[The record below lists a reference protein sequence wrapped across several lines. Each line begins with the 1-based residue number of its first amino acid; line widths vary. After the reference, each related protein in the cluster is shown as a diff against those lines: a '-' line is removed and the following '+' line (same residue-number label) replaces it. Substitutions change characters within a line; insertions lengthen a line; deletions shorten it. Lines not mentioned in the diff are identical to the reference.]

1 MSAAPLLKEKK
12 PRERKKVAVLT
23 VELFRR
29 KDSRF
34 WQAKITAPGFKKKI
48 TTRTV
53 IKSSA
58 KEFAQLAYNHFNR
71 VTKGKTN
78 D

>member
-1 MSAAPLLKEKK
+1 MSAPLIKEKK
-12 PRERKKVAVLT
+12 PRTKKKVAVLT

-53 IKSSA
+53 MASSA
-58 KEFAQLAYNHFNR
+58 KQFAELAFFHFNR
-71 VTKGKTN
+71 LTKGKS
-78 D
+78 

>member
-1 MSAAPLLKEKK
+1 MSAPLLKEKK
-12 PRERKKVAVLT
+12 SRAKTKIAVLT

-53 IKSSA
+53 MKDSA
-58 KEFAQLAYNHFNR
+58 KQFAELAYFHFNR
-71 VTKGKTN
+71 LTKGKS
-78 D
+78 

>member
-1 MSAAPLLKEKK
+1 MSAPALLKEKK
-12 PRERKKVAVLT
+12 SRGTKKAAAVLS
-23 VELFRR
+23 VQIFKR

-53 IKSSA
+53 IASSA
-58 KEFAQLAYNHFNR
+58 REFAELAYFHFNR
-71 VTKGKTN
+71 LTKGKS
-78 D
+78 